1 MIERLYSTYLQSR
14 TVTTDSR
21 NITPGCIFFA
31 FKGEKF
37 DGNAFAP
44 QALEQGAA
52 LCVVSNVECGM
63 MNDERVIVV
72 PDVLKTLQELARE
85 HRRHLEIPV
94 IGITGTN
101 GKTTTKE
108 LVHAVLAKRYKTSA
122 TKGNFNNHLGV
133 PLTLLAIP
141 QDTEIAIV
149 EMGANHPGEIEFL
162 CSIADPD
169 CGLITNVGRAHLEGF
184 GSFEGVVQT
193 KTELY
198 RHLAGGDLSGA
209 NPPKGKH
216 GLVFVNADNER
227 LMHEAEK
234 LATIPGLRSV
244 IPAYAPDN
252 PAFVPSTIEK
262 TPLSM
267 LTYGRSQEADVRGT
281 LIGER
286 SKVKGESYADAA
298 TGSDSHLSPLTSH
311 LSPYLHFY
319 FEVGDNVYNVHTHL
333 LGDYNFDNC
342 MAAVAVGLHFG
353 VEPWDIKEAIEE
365 YTPSNQRS
373 EFKETAR
380 GNRLYLDC
388 YNANP
393 SSMEAAISSFATM
406 IGVKGS
412 EKTNVQNIA
421 IIGGMHELGHDE
433 RKEHKHVV
441 EQLAECH
448 LDRVL
453 LVGPEWYKIEN
464 SKLKAAKDEQKA
476 NEFAFSKP
484 SCVDGVKIE
493 NSNFMLFPDTDSV
506 RSWLQANPVS
516 GATILIK
523 GSNTNRLW
531 TLEEIL

>member
-1 MIERLYSTYLQSR
+1 MIDKLYKTYLQTR
-14 TVTTDSR
+14 VVTTDSR
-21 NITPGCIFFA
+21 AITPGCIFFA
-31 FKGEKF
+31 LKGEHF

-52 LCVVSNVECGM
+52 LCVISDAKYKVDDRC
-63 MNDERVIVV
+63 IVV
-72 PDVLKTLQELARE
+72 PDVLRTLQELACE
-85 HRRHLEIPV
+85 HRRHLEIPIV
-94 IGITGTN
+94 GITGTN

-108 LVHAVLAKRYKTSA
+108 LVHTVLAKRYKTSA

-133 PLTLLAIP
+133 PLTLLSIP
-141 QDTEIAIV
+141 ENAEMAIV

-162 CSIADPD
+162 CKIADPD

-198 RHLAGGDLSGA
+198 RWLAG
-209 NPPKGKH
+209 NH

-227 LMHEAEK
+227 LMHEAER

-252 PAFVPSTIEK
+252 PAFVPTTIDK
-262 TPLSM
+262 TPISL
-267 LTYGRSQEADVRGT
+267 LTYGRRQEADVRGT
-281 LIGER
+281 LVNDER
-286 SKVKGESYADAA
+286 GMMNDE
-298 TGSDSHLSPLTSH
+298 LSSLK
-311 LSPYLHFY
+311 SPYLHFY

-365 YTPSNQRS
+365 YVPSNQRS
-373 EFKETAR
+373 EYRETAR

-393 SSMEAAISSFATM
+393 SSMEAAIASFNSLALPNKM
-406 IGVKGS
+406 
-412 EKTNVQNIA
+412 A
-421 IIGGMHELGHDE
+421 IIGGMHELGREE
-433 RKEHKHVV
+433 RKEHQRLIG
-441 EQLAECH
+441 QLEDCH
-448 LDRVL
+448 LDKVL
-453 LVGPEWYKIEN
+453 LVGPEFDTH
-464 SKLKAAKDEQKA
+464 SLPA
-476 NEFAFSKP
+476 N
-484 SCVDGVKIE
+484 
-493 NSNFMLFPDTDSV
+493 MLRFPDTDAV
-506 RSWLQANPVS
+506 RVWLQANPPS
-516 GATILIK
+516 GATILVK

-531 TLEEIL
+531 SLEELL

>member
-1 MIERLYSTYLQSR
+1 MIIKNAKIQYFFYLRVTCCMINKLYQAYLQTR

-21 NITPGCIFFA
+21 NITPGCLFFA
-31 FKGEKF
+31 FKGERF

-52 LCVVSNVECGM
+52 LCIVSDSQYAVDDRCILV
-63 MNDERVIVV
+63 D
-72 PDVLKTLQELARE
+72 DVLATLQELARE
-85 HRRHLEIPV
+85 HRRHLDIPV

-108 LVHAVLAKRYKTSA
+108 LVHAVLAKRYRTSA

-133 PLTLLAIP
+133 PLTLLSIP
-141 QDTEIAIV
+141 EHTEIAIV

-162 CSIADPD
+162 CGISDPD

-184 GSFEGVVQT
+184 GSFEGVVRT

-198 RHLAGGDLSGA
+198 RYLA
-209 NPPKGKH
+209 GKH
-216 GLVFVNADNER
+216 GLVFVNADSER

-234 LATIPGLRSV
+234 LSTIPGLRSV

-252 PAFVPSTIEK
+252 PAFVPATIEK

-281 LIGER
+281 L
-286 SKVKGESYADAA
+286 VTDAQ
-298 TGSDSHLSPLTSH
+298 
-311 LSPYLHFY
+311 SPYLHFY

-333 LGDYNFDNC
+333 LGSYNFDNC

-365 YTPSNQRS
+365 YVPSNQRS

-393 SSMEAAISSFATM
+393 SSMAAAIDSFKALKGTM
-406 IGVKGS
+406 
-412 EKTNVQNIA
+412 A
-421 IIGGMHELGHDE
+421 IIGGMHELGHNE
-433 RKEHKHVV
+433 RKEHESVV
-441 EQLAECH
+441 EQLAACQ
-448 LDRVL
+448 LDQVL
-453 LVGPEWYKIEN
+453 LVGPEWN
-464 SKLKAAKDEQKA
+464 TQMLSTLHSPLST
-476 NEFAFSKP
+476 EFLLFS
-484 SCVDGVKIE
+484 
-493 NSNFMLFPDTDSV
+493 DTDSV
-506 RSWLQANPVS
+506 RQWLQANPVS

-531 TLEEIL
+531 TLEELL